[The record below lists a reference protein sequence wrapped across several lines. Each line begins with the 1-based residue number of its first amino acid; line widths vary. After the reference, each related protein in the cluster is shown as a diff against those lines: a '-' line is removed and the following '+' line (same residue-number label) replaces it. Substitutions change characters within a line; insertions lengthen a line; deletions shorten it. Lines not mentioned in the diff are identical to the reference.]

1 MKRNLLVVLRT
12 CTIINAASGTDRY
25 IKVSKHELVKHCIS
39 SLVNS
44 INQSTHDIRLVVLDD
59 HSSPEAVKDIQTI
72 VGQCKFPTE
81 FIPITDGTGNGWS
94 MKKVYEQV
102 EQKCT
107 DLWYHIED
115 DYLHVPEA
123 IQDMIDSVQKMLENV
138 SDMLVK
144 ELPALSDSMTNEIG
158 VNESQQFNQSA
169 VEALTNLQQ
178 TLVQTRAVL
187 QSALDGVTGQGG
199 SPDAFAQGTEP
210 DMGMPP
216 EGEIP
221 TDAGELPEPEAMPE
235 PTEEPEAM
243 PTPKVGREK
252 R

>member
-1 MKRNLLVVLRT
+1 MKLTDLDNGKHAVKALKESFDYNFDPSNLSRKQANVML
-12 CTIINAASGTDRY
+12 N
-25 IKVSKHELVKHCIS
+25 KVQKLKQDFRKAKNFYE
-39 SLVNS
+39 
-44 INQSTHDIRLVVLDD
+44 NQSNPSYMKLVFMEEALLE
-59 HSSPEAVKDIQTI
+59 HMSSVKSTRI
-72 VGQCKFPTE
+72 VVENVEVEK
-81 FIPITDGTGNGWS
+81 S
-94 MKKVYEQV
+94 QV
-102 EQKCT
+102 I
-107 DLWYHIED
+107 L
-115 DYLHVPEA
+115 A
-123 IQDMIDSVQKMLENV
+123 AQDMIDSVQKMLENV